1 MSDTLPGDVAS
12 EISETFCVAPF
23 TTLSLYPT
31 GLVTFCCKNPTV
43 LGSYRKSTLDELWS
57 SPRLKQI
64 RQSSLNGKRHPSC
77 AHCWQLEDQNA
88 VASWRQNLNT
98 RLAHIVPEIL
108 AAAKP
113 DGTIAA
119 MPRYVEVSM
128 SNLCNL
134 RCRMCSPELSTSLG
148 KLWEDKTGSEEHEG
162 RPALLQRPFARLDR
176 FIDDLKAI
184 GPSLEEVFFFG
195 GEPLIDKNLL
205 AAVEALE
212 PWKSRIAASLNTN
225 LTTLTGG
232 GIAALE
238 RLQQFKSFN
247 LSISIDGHRKLNEYI
262 RVGTEA
268 GAVERHARQLTAMF
282 PELKLCATISPQALN
297 ILHWA
302 ETITY
307 ISQIFEPEYLST
319 SLVLNPLHMSVRSL
333 PAPLKQLAAERMRR
347 FNDDVV
353 PTLGLNQN
361 LGAAHVRAIGE
372 DAIRFME
379 NGVVSGGEWDGF
391 RRYIAEMDIR
401 TGQSILEIIPEF
413 RDHWPPA

>member
-1 MSDTLPGDVAS
+1 MSDTRPGDVAP

-43 LGSYRKSTLDELWS
+43 LGSYRDSALDELWS

-64 RQSSLNGKRHPSC
+64 RQSSLTGKRHPSC

-148 KLWEDKTGSEEHEG
+148 KLWEDKTGPGDPEG
-162 RPALLQRPFARLDR
+162 RPGLLQRPFARLDR
-176 FIDDLKAI
+176 FIDDLKI
-184 GPSLEEVFFFG
+184 MGPSLEEVFFFG

-212 PWKSRIAASLNTN
+212 PWKSHIAASLNTN
-225 LTTLTGG
+225 LTTLTGS

-302 ETITY
+302 ETISY

-333 PAPLKQLAAERMRR
+333 PAPLKQLAAARMRR
-347 FNDDVV
+347 FNDDVL

-379 NGVVSGGEWDGF
+379 NGAVSDGEWDGF
-391 RRYIAEMDIR
+391 RRHIAEMDTR
-401 TGQSILEIIPEF
+401 TGQSILEVIPEF
-413 RDHWPPA
+413 RGHWSPA